1 MHDLTSTVGIVAI
14 AAGAVAVVAL
24 LTSVVLAFRL
34 SRLRSEQ
41 RAVLGD
47 RREDLVAHAASLRS
61 QFEALHQYVED
72 ISGRLDQRMTT
83 AEQRLDGAVAYTSL
97 VRYDAYGE
105 MSGHQSMSIALLDS
119 TRSGVVLSAILHRDQ
134 ARLYAKQVHG
144 GRGELELSPEEEEAI
159 KLALQAKGGQGRR
172 AAAVGRDR
180 LHRRALIGPMRA
192 GYFGP
197 EGTHTQEAL
206 LADIAGLEID
216 TVPLAT
222 IYDTVM
228 AVHEGTVD
236 TALVPIENSLEGSVN
251 ATLDA
256 LAMET
261 DDVMIV
267 GEVVQPI
274 RHCLIA
280 RTSLELAEIKT
291 VVSHPQANAQCARFI
306 RTRLPQAQVLAG
318 SSTADA
324 VRVVAEHDGP
334 WAALGNRLAAE
345 RYGCVVLR
353 AGVEDVAEN
362 ETRFVW
368 LARAGTDPGGPRV
381 LASGAAPLGPWKT
394 AIVFWGLGSEAPGW
408 LVACLSEFARRG
420 VNLTRIESRPR
431 KQGLGRYMF
440 FVDLEGHEEDSAIAA
455 GLDGLRERV
464 ERLKVL
470 GCYPAA

>member
-1 MHDLTSTVGIVAI
+1 
-14 AAGAVAVVAL
+14 
-24 LTSVVLAFRL
+24 
-34 SRLRSEQ
+34 
-41 RAVLGD
+41 
-47 RREDLVAHAASLRS
+47 
-61 QFEALHQYVED
+61 
-72 ISGRLDQRMTT
+72 
-83 AEQRLDGAVAYTSL
+83 
-97 VRYDAYGE
+97 
-105 MSGHQSMSIALLDS
+105 
-119 TRSGVVLSAILHRDQ
+119 
-134 ARLYAKQVHG
+134 
-144 GRGELELSPEEEEAI
+144 
-159 KLALQAKGGQGRR
+159 
-172 AAAVGRDR
+172 
-180 LHRRALIGPMRA
+180 MRA

-197 EGTHTQEAL
+197 EGTHTHEAL
-206 LADIAGLEID
+206 LADTAGVELD

-228 AVHEGTVD
+228 AVHEGAVD

-280 RTSLELAEIKT
+280 RTSLELSEIET

-306 RTRLPQAQVLAG
+306 RTRLPQARVLAG
-318 SSTADA
+318 TSTADA
-324 VRVVAEHDGP
+324 VRVVAEHQGP

-353 AGVEDVAEN
+353 AGVEDLAEN

-368 LARAGTDPGGPRV
+368 LARAGTAPGGPRA
-381 LASGAAPLGPWKT
+381 LASDTPPLGPWKT
-394 AIVFWGLGSEAPGW
+394 AIVFWGVGSEAPGW
-408 LVACLSEFARRG
+408 LVACLSEFAQRG

-440 FVDLEGHEEDSAIAA
+440 FVDIEGHEQDAAIVA
-455 GLDGLRERV
+455 GLDGLRGRV